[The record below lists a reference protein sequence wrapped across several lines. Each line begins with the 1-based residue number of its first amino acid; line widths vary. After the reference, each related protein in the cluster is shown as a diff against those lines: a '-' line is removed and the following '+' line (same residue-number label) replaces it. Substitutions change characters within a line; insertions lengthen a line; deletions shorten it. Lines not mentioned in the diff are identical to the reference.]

1 MEEATMATAL
11 SMQSAAPMNGVD
23 VDALQ
28 STIAA
33 VAADSSLARF
43 QFRAKNRWLDGGHNR
58 STIQGF
64 YGAGQEDATRL
75 EPFVL
80 GNAEPPMLLGRDE
93 AANPVEYVL
102 HALIGCLTT
111 TTVYHAAARGIAIE
125 AVSSE
130 IEGDLDLRGF
140 LGLSDKVRKGFHQVR
155 VTMRVKTQ
163 ADAETLT
170 ALSKFSPVYDIVSKS
185 LPVSVRIET
194 Y

>member
-1 MEEATMATAL
+1 MATAL
-11 SMQSAAPMNGVD
+11 AIQPVPPMNGVD
-23 VDALQ
+23 VDTLQ
-28 STIAA
+28 KTITA
-33 VAADSSLARF
+33 VQADSSLARF
-43 QFRAKNRWLDGGHNR
+43 QFRAKNRWLDGAHNR
-58 STIQGF
+58 SMIQGF
-64 YGAGQEDATRL
+64 YGAGQEDTKRQ

-80 GNAEPPMLLGRDE
+80 GNSEAPVLLGRDE
-93 AANPVEYVL
+93 APNPVEYVL

-140 LGLSDKVRKGFHQVR
+140 LGLSDKVRKGFHQI
-155 VTMRVKTQ
+155 RVKMRFKTK

-170 ALSKFSPVYDIVSKS
+170 ALSKFSPVYDIVSNS
-185 LPVSVRIET
+185 LPVSVTIET